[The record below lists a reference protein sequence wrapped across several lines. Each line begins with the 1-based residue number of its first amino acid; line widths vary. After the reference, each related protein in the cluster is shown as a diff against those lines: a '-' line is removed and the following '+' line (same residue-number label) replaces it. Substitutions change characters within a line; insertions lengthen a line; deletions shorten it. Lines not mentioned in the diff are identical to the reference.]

1 MTDYRKRTVAQNKL
15 IAAGVDDFLRE
26 RLSPDNP
33 LKQIDLKN
41 REKARQYYHL
51 KKKELAERHK
61 VQKGVIV
68 PTPPSPVMG
77 TSRAHSPP

>member
-33 LKQIDLKN
+33 LKKTDIKN

-51 KKKELAERHK
+51 KKKELAN
-61 VQKGVIV
+61 
-68 PTPPSPVMG
+68 
-77 TSRAHSPP
+77 